1 MTRTFD
7 ALLDDVRNVLTRE
20 GLSDPGWVQ
29 ARVASAEKTDS
40 GLIKGELTWS
50 GGRERFV
57 CADRS
62 LTYRLAQQSA
72 AWEPGLVAVFEVRL
86 VVHRRYGF
94 QVEVLDIEVSSI
106 RPNPDRGG

>member
-1 MTRTFD
+1 VTRTFS
-7 ALLDDVRNVLTRE
+7 ALLDDVQNALIRE

-29 ARVASAEKTDS
+29 ARVASAERTDS
-40 GLIKGELTWS
+40 GLIRGELTWS
-50 GGRERFV
+50 GRRGRFV

-62 LTYRLAQQSA
+62 LTYRLTQAGA

-94 QVEVLDIEVSSI
+94 QVEVLDVDVSSI
-106 RPNPDRGG
+106 RSNPGRGG